1 MQENQK
7 IERILESGKTL
18 KEVNPSPYLFNK
30 VLLKLKDKATETYQT
45 NPKLVWIS
53 MSVLT
58 LFIAVNIYVLTN
70 GKSIESGNEMNSVA
84 DAYGLN
90 DQGGLNY
97 E

>member
-7 IERILESGKTL
+7 IERVLESGKTL
-18 KEVNPSPYLFNK
+18 KEVDPNPYLFNK
-30 VLLKLKDKATETYQT
+30 VMLKLKDKATETYHT

-58 LFIAVNIYVLTN
+58 LFIAINIYMLT
-70 GKSIESGNEMNSVA
+70 SGNSVEQSN
-84 DAYGLN
+84 DMYSVVNAYGLN
-90 DQGGLNY
+90 NQGGLNY

>member
-7 IERILESGKTL
+7 IERVLEAGKTL
-18 KEVNPSPYLFNK
+18 KEVEPNPYLFNK
-30 VLLKLKDKATETYQT
+30 VMLKLKDKATETYQT

-58 LFIAVNIYVLTN
+58 LFIAVNIYMLTSGN
-70 GKSIESGNEMNSVA
+70 SIEQSNDLNSVV
-84 DAYGLN
+84 DAYGLTN
-90 DQGGLNY
+90 QGGLNY

>member
-1 MQENQK
+1 MQESHK
-7 IERILESGKTL
+7 IEQVLESGKTL
-18 KEVNPSPYLFNK
+18 KIVEPNPYLFNK
-30 VLLKLKDKATETYQT
+30 VLLKLKDKASEAYQT
-45 NPKLVWIS
+45 NPTLVWIS
-53 MSVLT
+53 MSVLM

-70 GKSIESGNEMNSVA
+70 GNSSPQNNELNAVV

>member
-7 IERILESGKTL
+7 IERVLESGKTL
-18 KEVNPSPYLFNK
+18 KEVEPNPYLFNK
-30 VLLKLKDKATETYQT
+30 VLLKLKDKAQETYHT
-45 NPKLVWIS
+45 NPMLVWIS

-58 LFIAVNIYVLTN
+58 LFIAVNIYVLT
-70 GKSIESGNEMNSVA
+70 SGNSVEQNSDLNTVV
-84 DAYGLN
+84 DAYGIN

>member
-1 MQENQK
+1 MQEDPK
-7 IERILESGKTL
+7 IERVLESGKTL
-18 KEVNPSPYLFNK
+18 KEVDPNPYLFNK

-45 NPKLVWIS
+45 NPKLVWFS
-53 MSVLT
+53 MTLLT

-70 GKSIESGNEMNSVA
+70 GKSNQQSNDLNSVV

>member
-1 MQENQK
+1 MQENEK

-18 KEVNPSPYLFNK
+18 KELEPNPYLFNK
-30 VLLKLKDKATETYQT
+30 VLLKLKDKASDTYET

-70 GKSIESGNEMNSVA
+70 GKSVEQSNDLNTVV

>member
-7 IERILESGKTL
+7 IERVLESGKTL
-18 KEVNPSPYLFNK
+18 KEVDPNPYLFNK
-30 VLLKLKDKATETYQT
+30 VLLKLKYKATETYHT

-58 LFIAVNIYVLTN
+58 FFIAVNIYMLTSGN
-70 GKSIESGNEMNSVA
+70 SIEQTNELNAVVDS
-84 DAYGLN
+84 YGLN
-90 DQGGLNY
+90 NQGGLNY

>member
-7 IERILESGKTL
+7 IERVIDSGKAL
-18 KEVNPSPYLFNK
+18 KEVEPNPYLFNK

-45 NPKLVWIS
+45 NPKLVWLS

-58 LFIAVNIYVLTN
+58 LFIAVNIYVLTS
-70 GKSIESGNEMNSVA
+70 GKSSQQSSDMNTIV